1 VIKSKT
7 LAISISLAVIIG
19 AIFAPAS
26 VASSKKSNVKKLT
39 FTATT
44 VSGAPFNSKILLQKK
59 PSVLWFW
66 APWCAICQNESAGI
80 VATAQKYKSKVN
92 FVGVGALGNT
102 AELQEFIDK
111 TGTSVITNIDD
122 SSGAVWKRFGVVI
135 QPTLIFVDKKG
146 KITTKMG
153 PSDTKFLE
161 SKLKSL
167 TVK

>member
-1 VIKSKT
+1 MRKVKLLS
-7 LAISISLAVIIG
+7 ISISAALIIG
-19 AIFAPAS
+19 AVFTPA
-26 VASSKKSNVKKLT
+26 AMGASKKSNVKKLT

-44 VSGAPFNSKILLQKK
+44 VSGTQFNSKILLQKK

-80 VATAQKYKSKVN
+80 VATAQKYKNKVN

-122 SSGAVWKRFGVVI
+122 SSGVVWKRFGVVI

-153 PSDTKFLE
+153 PSDTNFLE
-161 SKLKSL
+161 SRIKTL
-167 TVK
+167 TAK